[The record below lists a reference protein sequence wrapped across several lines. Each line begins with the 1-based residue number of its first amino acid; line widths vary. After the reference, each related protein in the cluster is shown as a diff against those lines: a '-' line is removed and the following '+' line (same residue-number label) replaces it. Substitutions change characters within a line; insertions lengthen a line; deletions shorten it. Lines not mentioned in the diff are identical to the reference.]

1 MFQKKLPPLC
11 LFGNKLNA
19 QFWFVNRKFVFCNMF
34 FHSYFWLHLY
44 DLAYENRKLLIM
56 QSVKQKITDSLLKTG
71 AFWSYDKTTLK
82 AENISDN
89 LLIENTL
96 IYGDTAEIRL
106 LFQVYSKSELL
117 AVWTQRLLPDDR
129 LKKLNYWLAVCV
141 FDIADTKKFI
151 EKNKHKYSRYEKL
164 KQLAD
169 GNTSGISEII

>member
-1 MFQKKLPPLC
+1 
-11 LFGNKLNA
+11 
-19 QFWFVNRKFVFCNMF
+19 
-34 FHSYFWLHLY
+34 
-44 DLAYENRKLLIM
+44 
-56 QSVKQKITDSLLKTG
+56 
-71 AFWSYDKTTLK
+71 
-82 AENISDN
+82 
-89 LLIENTL
+89 LIENTL

-141 FDIADTKKFI
+141 FDIADTKQFI